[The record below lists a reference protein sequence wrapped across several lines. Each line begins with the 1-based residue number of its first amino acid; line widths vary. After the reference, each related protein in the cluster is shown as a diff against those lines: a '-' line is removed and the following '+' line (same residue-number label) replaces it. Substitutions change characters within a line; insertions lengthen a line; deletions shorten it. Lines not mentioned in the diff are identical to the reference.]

1 MGKYEK
7 KSDIDLAALAAGGN
21 ADATDVLLARYKDA
35 VRATAKK
42 YFMLGGDQDDIIQEG
57 MIGLFKAVQTF
68 DPEGGASFKTYMNIC
83 VHNQILN
90 AIEAASTLRHS
101 PLNSSV
107 SLDNPAG
114 GIDGEPS
121 ALGQMISVDMESNP
135 AEQAIFAEAMQLI
148 LSEESKLLSPMEK
161 QVARS
166 LADGRGYKEIAA
178 ELGRSPKSVDNTI
191 QRIRRKLKDFFD

>member
-21 ADATDVLLARYKDA
+21 ADATDVLLARYKDE

-90 AIEAASTLRHS
+90 AIEAATAKKHT
-101 PLNSSV
+101 PLNSSGDL
-107 SLDNPAG
+107 SAAWDIPA
-114 GIDGEPS
+114 DAS
-121 ALGQMISVDMESNP
+121 SNP
-135 AEQAIFAEAMQLI
+135 DELAIYREAMQLI

>member
-21 ADATDVLLARYKDA
+21 AEATDVLLARYKDA

-90 AIEAASTLRHS
+90 AIEAATAKKHT
-101 PLNSSV
+101 PLNSSGDL
-107 SLDNPAG
+107 SAAWNIPA
-114 GIDGEPS
+114 DAS
-121 ALGQMISVDMESNP
+121 SNP
-135 AEQAIFAEAMQLI
+135 DELAIYSEAMQLI
-148 LSEESKLLSPMEK
+148 LSDESKLLSPMEK

-166 LADGRGYKEIAA
+166 LADGRNYREIAA
-178 ELGRSPKSVDNTI
+178 QLDCSPKSVDNAI